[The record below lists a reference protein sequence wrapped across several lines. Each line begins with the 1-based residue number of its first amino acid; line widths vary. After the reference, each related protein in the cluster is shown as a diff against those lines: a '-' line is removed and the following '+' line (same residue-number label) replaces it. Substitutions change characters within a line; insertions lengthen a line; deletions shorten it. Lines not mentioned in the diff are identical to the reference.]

1 MKIWV
6 LSALTALGMLAFMSS
21 SANADVF
28 SDAAE
33 LGANTGAMA
42 YCGDKFADDD
52 DDGRYKL
59 LELKLLKEFG
69 DLPDDQ
75 KAKALVLKKAAEDD
89 GDYLG
94 KKLDRDRCTSLRK
107 MLYLKY

>member
-1 MKIWV
+1 MKNGIVAALTGFVMTVV
-6 LSALTALGMLAFMSS
+6 LSTAA
-21 SANADVF
+21 AADVF

-42 YCGDKFADDD
+42 YCGENYADDD
-52 DDGRYKL
+52 DDGRYKM

-75 KAKALVLKKAAEDD
+75 KAKAIVLKKAAEDD

-94 KKLDRDRCTSLRK
+94 KNLTENRCTSLRK

>member
-1 MKIWV
+1 MKSV
-6 LSALTALGMLAFMSS
+6 NLSVFTGLAAMALFSVNV
-21 SANADVF
+21 NADVF

-42 YCGDKFADDD
+42 YCGDKFADKD
-52 DDGRYKL
+52 DDGKYKV

-75 KAKALVLKKAAEDD
+75 KAKALILKKAAEDD

-94 KKLDRDRCTSLRK
+94 KRLDEGRCASLRK

>member
-1 MKIWV
+1 MKSVI
-6 LSALTALGMLAFMSS
+6 LLALAGLVGLLTVDAS
-21 SANADVF
+21 ADVF
-28 SDAAE
+28 SDSAE

-42 YCGDKFADDD
+42 YCGDNFADDD

-75 KAKALVLKKAAEDD
+75 KAKALILKKAAEDD

-94 KKLDRDRCTSLRK
+94 KALDGDRCTSLRK

>member
-1 MKIWV
+1 MRNRILHV
-6 LSALTALGMLAFMSS
+6 LAGLGVMVVMSS
-21 SANADVF
+21 GADADVF
-28 SDAAE
+28 SDDAE

-42 YCGDKFADDD
+42 YCGDRFADED
-52 DDGRYKL
+52 DDGKYKL

-94 KKLDRDRCTSLRK
+94 KKLDRSRCTSLRK

>member
-1 MKIWV
+1 MRLAILTTLTGLW
-6 LSALTALGMLAFMSS
+6 LLTSAAS
-21 SANADVF
+21 ADVF

-33 LGANTGAMA
+33 LGANAGAMA
-42 YCGDKFADDD
+42 FCGDAFADDD

-59 LELKLLKEFG
+59 LELKLLEEFG

-75 KAKALVLKKAAEDD
+75 KVKALVLKKAAEDD

>member
-1 MKIWV
+1 MSLLLI
-6 LSALTALGMLAFMSS
+6 TAAVICDDAG
-21 SANADVF
+21 ADVF

-42 YCGDKFADDD
+42 FCGDRFADDD
-52 DDGRYKL
+52 DDGRYKIL
-59 LELKLLKEFG
+59 RLKLLKEY
-69 DLPDDQ
+69 DALPDDQ

-89 GDYLG
+89 GEYLG
-94 KKLDRDRCTSLRK
+94 KRLDKDRCTSLRK

>member
-1 MKIWV
+1 LAFAGLVSI
-6 LSALTALGMLAFMSS
+6 LMLAAGVS
-21 SANADVF
+21 ADVF
-28 SDAAE
+28 SEAAE

-42 YCGDKFADDD
+42 YCGDEFADDD

-94 KKLDRDRCTSLRK
+94 KRLDRDRCTSLRK

>member
-1 MKIWV
+1 MKPIV
-6 LSALTALGMLAFMSS
+6 LFALAGFSS
-21 SANADVF
+21 IGLIAVDVSADVF

-33 LGANTGAMA
+33 LGANAGAMA
-42 YCGDKFADDD
+42 FCSARFADEE
-52 DDGRYKL
+52 DDGKYKL
-59 LELKLLKEFG
+59 LELKLLGELG

-75 KAKALVLKKAAEDD
+75 KAKALILKKAAEDD

-94 KKLDRDRCTSLRK
+94 KDLDSDRCTSLRK

>member
-1 MKIWV
+1 MKQWMF
-6 LSALTALGMLAFMSS
+6 SALAGLGVMAAMSNTAV
-21 SANADVF
+21 ADVF

-52 DDGRYKL
+52 DEGRYKML
-59 LELKLLKEFG
+59 HLKLLKEFG

-75 KAKALVLKKAAEDD
+75 KAKAIVLKKAAEDD

-94 KKLDRDRCTSLRK
+94 KKLTSDRCSSLRK

>member
-1 MKIWV
+1 MTTRTFSAFAALLSV
-6 LSALTALGMLAFMSS
+6 LMLAS
-21 SANADVF
+21 NAGADLF

-42 YCGDKFADDD
+42 YCGDEFADDD

-75 KAKALVLKKAAEDD
+75 KAKALILKNAAEDD

-94 KKLDRDRCTSLRK
+94 KSLDQDRCTSLRK

>member
-1 MKIWV
+1 MKNGIP
-6 LSALTALGMLAFMSS
+6 ALLAGLGVMVVMSNTAS
-21 SANADVF
+21 ADVF

-33 LGANTGAMA
+33 LGANAGAMA

-94 KKLDRDRCTSLRK
+94 KELSRDRCTTLRK